1 MPSENHSYAKILLND
16 NLPADDSVSGH
27 EIQLIIGSPSKMDE
41 SALVEFA
48 LEFTKH
54 MRVSRGWKTVQVVVE
69 PMTFQEL
76 PPLGKPTHTEADRS
90 TWIVE

>member
-1 MPSENHSYAKILLND
+1 MPV
-16 NLPADDSVSGH
+16 DDSVTGH
-27 EIQLIIGSPSKMDE
+27 EIQLIVGSPTKMAE

-54 MRVSRGWKTVQVVVE
+54 MRVNQGWNTVHVVVE
-69 PMTFQEL
+69 PMEFQEL
-76 PPLGKPTHTEADRS
+76 PPLGKPSHTEADQS

>member
-1 MPSENHSYAKILLND
+1 MPSENHHYTKILLND
-16 NLPADDSVSGH
+16 NSPTDDSVSGH
-27 EIQLIIGSPSKMDE
+27 EIQLIVGSQSKKGE

-54 MRVSRGWKTVQVVVE
+54 MRVSQDWKTVHVVVE

-76 PPLGKPTHTEADRS
+76 PPLGKPTHTEADQS

>member
-1 MPSENHSYAKILLND
+1 MPSENHYYTKILLND
-16 NLPADDSVSGH
+16 NLPVDDSVSGR
-27 EIQLIIGSPSKMDE
+27 EIQLIVGSPSKKEE
-41 SALVEFA
+41 SGLVEFA

-54 MRVSRGWKTVQVVVE
+54 LRVNQGWSTVHVVVE

-76 PPLGKPTHTEADRS
+76 PPLGKPTHTEADQS